1 MPTPAPRR
9 LTLGRAQRV
18 QDRREFLESKS
29 SGRRIAN
36 GCLVAN
42 WLPLPP
48 GTVSRLGLVTS
59 RKIGNSV
66 ARSRAR
72 RLLRES
78 FRRHQHELTAPTMM
92 ILIARQS
99 IAGKAFA
106 AVEQDYLVA
115 LRRGG
120 LLKED
125 VR

>member
-1 MPTPAPRR
+1 MPAPAPHR
-9 LTLGRAQRV
+9 LTLARAQRV
-18 QDRREFLESKS
+18 QDRREFLESKA
-29 SGRRIAN
+29 SGRRIAL

-42 WLPLPP
+42 WLPLPA

-78 FRRHQHELTAPTMM
+78 FRRHQHELTEPTML

-106 AVEQDYLVA
+106 SVEQDYLAA

-120 LLKED
+120 LLKEAP
-125 VR
+125 